1 MKNVE
6 VFVELCRED
15 AILPEYAKP
24 GDAGMD
30 VFAAEDIIIKPG
42 QTVIIPTGLKLA
54 IPEGYEI
61 QVRPRSGISLN
72 TPLRIV
78 NSPGTID
85 SGYRDELG
93 IIVNNSSATIMN
105 NRNDHIASATSKHMD
120 NVARNTMDNVGRNI
134 VKSGSQAYTDD
145 ICKGNGIQG
154 KDIQSNDIQDSDNC
168 KDSAEIFTLESK
180 GNKMGTYKIRKG
192 DRIAQI
198 VLQEV
203 PRIKFTLVK
212 SVKNIGEDRGGGFGS
227 TGV

>member
-1 MKNVE
+1 MDVE

-15 AILPEYAKP
+15 AILPEYANP

-30 VFAAEDIIIKPG
+30 VFAAEDITIEPG

-85 SGYRDELG
+85 SGYRNELG
-93 IIVNNSSATIMN
+93 IIMNNSSNIISEDTI
-105 NRNDHIASATSKHMD
+105 
-120 NVARNTMDNVGRNI
+120 
-134 VKSGSQAYTDD
+134 KSS
-145 ICKGNGIQG
+145 
-154 KDIQSNDIQDSDNC
+154 S
-168 KDSAEIFTLESK
+168 EIFTLESK
-180 GNKMGTYKIRKG
+180 GNKMGTYKIKKG
-192 DRIAQI
+192 DRVAQI

-203 PRIKFTLVK
+203 PKIKFTLVK
-212 SVKNIGEDRGGGFGS
+212 SVKDIGEDRGGGFGS
-227 TGV
+227 TGI